1 MLDAQK
7 FAKLDQE
14 QSDNQEPLKP
24 IIHFKTNG
32 YIQGIGWPP
41 EYTEGQKGCFVAD
54 VMESIA
60 EVLRKASKELD
71 AAKTPEEYEE
81 RYNKV
86 VSMMWAGYGLL
97 DDFKF
102 QINHFENVSKAGD
115 QWDCGSRF

>member
-1 MLDAQK
+1 MENLDK
-7 FAKLDQE
+7 QE
-14 QSDNQEPLKP
+14 ELKP
-24 IIHFKTNG
+24 RIHFKTNG
-32 YIQGIGWPP
+32 YIQEIGWPP

-71 AAKTPEEYEE
+71 AATTPEEYE
-81 RYNKV
+81 RKYNKV
-86 VSMMWAGYGLL
+86 VSAMWMGYGLL